1 VTDYH
6 PTSPDALQQEIA
18 AMEAR
23 LAELR
28 HLADRERI
36 AQSGAGGLAIGGT
49 AGGEGS
55 VVIGGDVY
63 GHIYHVYQSAPG
75 RKALRQQDI
84 ERILS
89 DYLRWVY
96 NAYSK
101 ARLYG
106 LESSPTA
113 RGRPVRALAEVFV
126 HVTLRRVQPP
136 RRIEVEERARQMQG
150 DATRA
155 YLRLVEEK
163 HQEGDT
169 VPLQRLLTLHDR
181 VVVIGGAGSGKSTLL
196 AYLAASLAE
205 AALQGQRAGV
215 DLPPGKTTL
224 VPLLIPLRYFREY
237 VRWCAHAPQEHV
249 RQPRAGTLA
258 GFIPW
263 YLKRRNPALETSED
277 FFDRL
282 LLGGGCLLMLDGL
295 DEVVSRTD
303 RSQVR
308 QQVEDLVHDV
318 YPGNQVLVTAREA
331 GYREDAVFGDDFVRL
346 DVQRLDNE
354 QIRTLVGNWCVQ
366 LYPGEVEARTDELVQ
381 AIQEI
386 NDLRTDRDLPPLVST
401 PLLTTMVVSVKW
413 GETELPRERAKL
425 YEACVKVIL
434 QAQYVPDDPAR
445 QALVEWGGAWED
457 QRNWLATLALAMH
470 EGGRAGAAVPEIRVR
485 EVLQGELAPTSV
497 AQFLEA
503 VRYRGGLLEER
514 AELFQFVHL
523 TFQEFLTA
531 RWLAKQRQGAW
542 PHLQPN
548 LTDAW
553 WREVFLLTYGFAQM
567 DHPPFAR
574 EYLEWLSTQTGDGTH
589 RLAGLELAGAALL
602 ELERPDPEVRR
613 HQAERLLRVL
623 RDPTVRAP
631 GSQRVR
637 AGDTLAR
644 LGDPRFRADAWYLPD
659 EPLLG
664 FVEIP
669 AGAFWMG
676 SKQRDRVA
684 NNDEKPRHRVTLS
697 RYYIAR
703 YPVTVAQFRAFV
715 EASGHRPAD
724 EQSLEGLPTH
734 PVVDVNW
741 YDALAYCDWLTV
753 RLRTWEHRQ
762 SL

>member
-1 VTDYH
+1 
-6 PTSPDALQQEIA
+6 
-18 AMEAR
+18 M
-23 LAELR
+23 
-28 HLADRERI
+28 
-36 AQSGAGGLAIGGT
+36 
-49 AGGEGS
+49 
-55 VVIGGDVY
+55 
-63 GHIYHVYQSAPG
+63 
-75 RKALRQQDI
+75 
-84 ERILS
+84 
-89 DYLRWVY
+89 
-96 NAYSK
+96 
-101 ARLYG
+101 
-106 LESSPTA
+106 
-113 RGRPVRALAEVFV
+113 
-126 HVTLRRVQPP
+126 
-136 RRIEVEERARQMQG
+136 
-150 DATRA
+150 
-155 YLRLVEEK
+155 
-163 HQEGDT
+163 
-169 VPLQRLLTLHDR
+169 
-181 VVVIGGAGSGKSTLL
+181 
-196 AYLAASLAE
+196 
-205 AALQGQRAGV
+205 
-215 DLPPGKTTL
+215 
-224 VPLLIPLRYFREY
+224 PLLIPLRYFREY
-237 VRWCAHAPQEHV
+237 VHWCTHAPQERV

-308 QQVEDLVHDV
+308 QQVEDLVHDI

-366 LYPGEVEARTDELVQ
+366 LYPGEAEPRTDELVQ

-386 NDLRTDRDLPPLVST
+386 NDLRADRDLPPLVST

-445 QALVEWGGAWED
+445 QTLVEWGGAWED

-470 EGGRAGAAVPEIRVR
+470 EGGRAGAAVPEVRVR

-542 PHLQPN
+542 GHLQPY

-574 EYLEWLSTQTGDGTH
+574 EYLEWLSTQTGHGAH

-613 HQAERLLRVL
+613 HQAERLLRAL
-623 RDPTVRAP
+623 RDPTVHAP

-676 SKQRDRVA
+676 STQRDRMA
-684 NNDEKPRHRVTLS
+684 NDDEKPRHRVTLP

-703 YPVTVAQFRAFV
+703 YPVTVAQFRAFD
-715 EASGHRPAD
+715 EASGRKPNAVL
-724 EQSLEGLPTH
+724 SLDGLPTH
-734 PVVDVNW
+734 PVTDVSW
-741 YDALAYCDWLTV
+741 YEALAYCDWLTG
-753 RLRTWEHRQ
+753 RLRTWEHTPEPLASLLRQ
-762 SL
+762 EDWCVTLPSEAEWEKAARGKDGRVYPWGNDPDPDRVNYDATE